1 MLYQRRI
8 SRIYNVPELA
18 PGFVGPGHLA
28 APVIPP
34 EDFAINDPF
43 ILLMDDHLDIG
54 DRPVGGAHPHAGF
67 ETVTLL
73 LQGSIYDRDEGGS
86 IEAGEVQW
94 MTAGRGIIHGE
105 NVGAK
110 GKVRLLQLWLTLP
123 KADRWTEPG
132 FQTIHTD
139 AVPSPARERGRGPDL
154 QRRIRFT
161 SFHNAESCAGYHH
174 GNHLGTA
181 RFDRSGDPEFL
192 QWICVYASRL
202 DPGGRRQYI
211 PQNRADWM
219 ARPPAGRRGQFVA
232 CDCRRR
238 RCTARP
244 LCRTAAGRSNCVVR
258 AVHRRFEEGHRPALY
273 GIPKRTIRQ
282 FERTPEGRRL
292 MCLHS
297 FLPVMQRPAQAVT
310 GPQNVTFDVH
320 VNRF

>member
-73 LQGSIYDRDEGGS
+73 LQGSIYDRDEGGF

-139 AVPSPARERGRGPDL
+139 AVPVRRENGAKVRIYSGGSGSLRSTTRNHVPVTITEITLEPHASIDQEIPSSYNGFVFTLRGSIQAGADNTSLKTGQTGWLDRPQVDGASLLRVTAGEEGARL
-154 QRRIRFT
+154 VLY
-161 SFHNAESCAGYHH
+161 AGQPQ
-174 GNHLGTA
+174 
-181 RFDRSGDPEFL
+181 GDPIVSYGPFIGDSKRDIARLYTEF
-192 QWICVYASRL
+192 QS
-202 DPGGRRQYI
+202 
-211 PQNRADWM
+211 
-219 ARPPAGRRGQFVA
+219 GQFVSLSELVKA
-232 CDCRRR
+232 
-238 RCTARP
+238 T
-244 LCRTAAGRSNCVVR
+244 V
-258 AVHRRFEEGHRPALY
+258 
-273 GIPKRTIRQ
+273 
-282 FERTPEGRRL
+282 
-292 MCLHS
+292 
-297 FLPVMQRPAQAVT
+297 
-310 GPQNVTFDVH
+310 
-320 VNRF
+320 

>member
-8 SRIYNVPELA
+8 SRSYNVPELA

-34 EDFAINDPF
+34 EDFELNDPF

-54 DRPVGGAHPHAGF
+54 DRPVGGPHPHAGF

-73 LQGSIYDRDEGGS
+73 LEGSIYDRDEGGV

-139 AVPSPARERGRGPDL
+139 AVPVRRENGAEVRITAANRVHFVPQRGIMCRLPSRKSLWNRTLRSIRRSRVPTMDLCLRFAARSRRAPTTHPSKPGRLDG
-154 QRRIRFT
+154 
-161 SFHNAESCAGYHH
+161 S
-174 GNHLGTA
+174 TA
-181 RFDRSGDPEFL
+181 RRS
-192 QWICVYASRL
+192 
-202 DPGGRRQYI
+202 
-211 PQNRADWM
+211 
-219 ARPPAGRRGQFVA
+219 
-232 CDCRRR
+232 
-238 RCTARP
+238 
-244 LCRTAAGRSNCVVR
+244 
-258 AVHRRFEEGHRPALY
+258 
-273 GIPKRTIRQ
+273 
-282 FERTPEGRRL
+282 
-292 MCLHS
+292 
-297 FLPVMQRPAQAVT
+297 T
-310 GPQNVTFDVH
+310 GPVCCV
-320 VNRF
+320 

>member
-18 PGFVGPGHLA
+18 PGFIGPGHLA
-28 APVIPP
+28 APVIAP

-73 LQGSIYDRDEGGS
+73 LQGSIYDRDEGGF

-139 AVPSPARERGRGPDL
+139 AVPVRRENGAEVRIYSGGSGSLRSTTRNHVPVTITEITLEPHASIDQEIPSSYNGFVFTLRGSIQAGADNTSLKTGQTGWLDRPQVDGASLLRVTADEEGARL
-154 QRRIRFT
+154 VLY
-161 SFHNAESCAGYHH
+161 AGQPQ
-174 GNHLGTA
+174 
-181 RFDRSGDPEFL
+181 GDPIVSYGPCIGDSKRDIARLYTEF
-192 QWICVYASRL
+192 QS
-202 DPGGRRQYI
+202 
-211 PQNRADWM
+211 
-219 ARPPAGRRGQFVA
+219 GQFVS
-232 CDCRRR
+232 
-238 RCTARP
+238 
-244 LCRTAAGRSNCVVR
+244 LSELVKAGV
-258 AVHRRFEEGHRPALY
+258 
-273 GIPKRTIRQ
+273 
-282 FERTPEGRRL
+282 
-292 MCLHS
+292 
-297 FLPVMQRPAQAVT
+297 
-310 GPQNVTFDVH
+310 
-320 VNRF
+320 

>member
-28 APVIPP
+28 APVISP
-34 EDFAINDPF
+34 EDFALNDPF

-54 DRPVGGAHPHAGF
+54 DRPVGGPHPHAGF

-73 LQGSIYDRDEGGS
+73 LQGSIYDRDEGGF

-139 AVPSPARERGRGPDL
+139 AVPVRRENGAEVRIYSGGSGSLRSTTRNHVPVTITEITMEPHASIDQELPSSYNGFVFTLRGSIQAGADNTSLKTGQTGWLDRPQVDGASLLRVTAGEEGARLVLYAGQPQGDSIVSYGP
-154 QRRIRFT
+154 F
-161 SFHNAESCAGYHH
+161 
-174 GNHLGTA
+174 LGDSKRDIA
-181 RFDRSGDPEFL
+181 RLYTEF
-192 QWICVYASRL
+192 QS
-202 DPGGRRQYI
+202 
-211 PQNRADWM
+211 
-219 ARPPAGRRGQFVA
+219 GQFVS
-232 CDCRRR
+232 
-238 RCTARP
+238 
-244 LCRTAAGRSNCVVR
+244 LSELVKAAV
-258 AVHRRFEEGHRPALY
+258 
-273 GIPKRTIRQ
+273 
-282 FERTPEGRRL
+282 
-292 MCLHS
+292 
-297 FLPVMQRPAQAVT
+297 
-310 GPQNVTFDVH
+310 
-320 VNRF
+320 